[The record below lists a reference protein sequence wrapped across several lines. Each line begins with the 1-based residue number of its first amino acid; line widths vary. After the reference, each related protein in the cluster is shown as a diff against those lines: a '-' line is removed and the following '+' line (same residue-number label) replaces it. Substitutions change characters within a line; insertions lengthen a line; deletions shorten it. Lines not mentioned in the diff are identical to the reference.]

1 LQVAVCFPLFIA
13 TIPGFVNAPIHPP
26 SLAGRLDD
34 PYTEDRRY
42 FQETFKKQEIKRFG
56 TIRLSSLLESSCTR
70 QFFQLSLDYASVQQ
84 QFSRLHCPRTRQTM
98 EDALAQLELFLV
110 REGTY
115 SGNAAVLETM
125 QKIKD
130 FIKKS

>member
-13 TIPGFVNAPIHPP
+13 TIPGFVNAPIHSP
-26 SLAGRLDD
+26 SLAGYLDD
-34 PYTEDRRY
+34 PYIEDRRY
-42 FQETFKKQEIKRFG
+42 FLETFKKQEIKRFG
-56 TIRLSSLLESSCTR
+56 TTRLSDLLESSCTR
-70 QFFQLSLDYASVQQ
+70 QFFQLSLDYASVKH

-98 EDALAQLELFLV
+98 EDALVQLELFLV

-130 FIKKS
+130 FIENL